1 MSRATTA
8 QVDLAALRHNLEVV
22 RQRAPHAR
30 VMAVVKAN
38 AYGHGLDRAIRALA
52 GADAFAVACI
62 EEALAVRAAGL
73 RHPVVLLEGALD
85 AAEYTL
91 AVHHGFEPVV
101 HVPEQLA
108 MLERLN
114 SSSVALKVWLKID
127 TGMNRLGFRPTAA
140 CAAWGRLQRMAAVR
154 QPPGLMTHLASADEP
169 GSERT
174 SEQLR
179 LFAQAT
185 KGLAGERSLANS
197 AGVLGWPASHADWVR
212 PGIMLYGISPF
223 PDRIG
228 AAEGLKPVM
237 SLTTRLI
244 AVKAVTKGETVGYG
258 GTWTAEADSILG
270 IAAIGYGDGYPRHA
284 ANGTPVLVNGRRAAL
299 AGRVSM
305 DMIAIDLGARPNAR
319 VGDPVLLWGTD
330 LPAEEV
336 ARAAGTIAYELLCK
350 VTPRVKMIY
359 SGQEPNGQNGA

>member
-8 QVDLAALRHNLEVV
+8 RIDLSALRHNLKVV
-22 RQRAPHAR
+22 RHRAPRAR
-30 VMAVVKAN
+30 MMAVVKAN
-38 AYGHGLDRAIRALA
+38 AYGHGLERVVRALA
-52 GADAFAVACI
+52 AADAFAVASI
-62 EEALAVRAAGL
+62 EEALAVRAVGL

-85 AAEYTL
+85 TVEHEL

-114 SSSVALKVWLKID
+114 SSSVPLKVWLKID
-127 TGMNRLGFRPTAA
+127 TGMNRLGFRPTTVR
-140 CAAWGRLQRMAAVR
+140 AAWGRLQRMASVR
-154 QPPGLMTHLASADEP
+154 QPPSLMTHLASADEP
-169 GSERT
+169 DSERT

-185 KGLAGERSLANS
+185 KGVAGERSIANS

-258 GTWTAEADSILG
+258 GTWTAETDSILG
-270 IAAIGYGDGYPRHA
+270 IAAVGYGDGYPRHA

-305 DMIAIDLGARPNAR
+305 DMIAIDLGGQPDAQ
-319 VGDPVLLWGTD
+319 VGDPVLLWGAD

-336 ARAAGTIAYELLCK
+336 AGAAGTIAYELLCK
-350 VTPRVKMIY
+350 VTPRVKMVY
-359 SGQEPNGQNGA
+359 SGTDHD